1 MREFSFIHFFSA
13 ICFFFFGLRLAEE
26 GLRKALGDGLRTQIE
41 KLTRNSFAALVVG
54 IFLTAIF
61 QSSTATVVMLVG
73 MGSIGVLS
81 VRQATPIVLGADIGT
96 TLLVLLLAAS
106 VRLDI
111 RTIALGALIFGFLS
125 YFIFQR
131 NRPKFFAQAFLGAG
145 FLFYGLG
152 LLTAAGEP
160 LKESPLV
167 RQVLSAIVSNPWVT
181 FFFGAILTAILQKSA
196 AVLGILMSFA
206 VAGLLNVQ
214 EAVPFVLGVNLG
226 STTGPFA
233 ASLRAQADGKRIAY
247 IHVALKVIGVL
258 LVMPFAALVGDA
270 IEGVFSGVSYQVA
283 AIHIG
288 FNVLLA
294 VLFLPL
300 CPLISKAAVR
310 WIHAPEEEKEFSA
323 KYLDVASL
331 DSPGLAFANV
341 FREVLRMAEIAQ
353 EMCTQVLI
361 PFEEAGRETIE
372 RLEELDDQVDHLDRE
387 IKFYLA
393 KVNQAQLVENQGRRQ
408 LELLTL
414 THDLEQIGDVINK
427 DIMELAEKKRRK
439 IVSFSAEGWKEI
451 QEFHDLVVENFR
463 LAITALASG
472 DHDLGKKVL
481 RHKKH
486 LAEIEQEFAQ
496 RHLLRLSQGLKEAF
510 ETSSIHLDLLSNL
523 RRINSIICHLAY
535 PVIERRTAA
544 EE

>member
-1 MREFSFIHFFSA
+1 MNEFSFIQFFGA
-13 ICFFFFGLRLAEE
+13 ICFFFFGLRTAEE
-26 GLRKALGDGLRTQIE
+26 GLRKAMGDNLRIHIE
-41 KLTRNSFAALVVG
+41 RLTRTWLAGLLVGVV
-54 IFLTAIF
+54 LTAIF
-61 QSSTATVVMLVG
+61 QSSTATMVMLIG

-81 VRQATPIVLGADIGT
+81 VRQAVPVVLGADIGT

-106 VRLDI
+106 VRFDI
-111 RTIALGALIFGFLS
+111 RTVALGVLIFAFLGN
-125 YFIFQR
+125 FLFQR

-160 LKESPLV
+160 LKENPLV
-167 RQVLSAIVSNPWVT
+167 REVLKAVSSNSWVI
-181 FFFGAILTAILQKSA
+181 FFFGAILTTLLQKSA

-206 VAGLLNVQ
+206 ASGLISAS

-226 STTGPFA
+226 SVSGPFA
-233 ASLRAQADGKRIAY
+233 ASWRAQADGKRIAY
-247 IHVALKVIGVL
+247 IHVALKAVGCFL
-258 LVMPFAALVGDA
+258 AMPFAARIGGLL
-270 IEGVFSGVSYQVA
+270 EGWIAGPSYQVA

-288 FNVLLA
+288 FNVALA
-294 VLFLPL
+294 ALFLPFTS
-300 CPLISKAAVR
+300 LISKAALRFV
-310 WIHAPEEEKEFSA
+310 HAPAEEKEFSA
-323 KYLDVASL
+323 KYLDPASL

-353 EMCTQVLI
+353 EMCAQVLA
-361 PFEEAGRETIE
+361 PFEEAGRDTMQ

-393 KVNQAQLVENQGRRQ
+393 KVNQAQLAELQARRQ

-427 DIMELAEKKRRK
+427 ECMELAEKKRRK
-439 IVSFSAEGWKEI
+439 NVAFSADGWREI
-451 QEFHDLVVENFR
+451 TEFHRMVVENFR

-472 DHDLGKKVL
+472 DLDLGKKVL

-486 LAEIEQEFAQ
+486 LAEIEQEYGQ
-496 RHLLRLSQGLKEAF
+496 RHLLRLHQGLRESF

-523 RRINSIICHLAY
+523 RRINSIVCRMAY
-535 PVIERRTAA
+535 PVIDRRHPS
-544 EE
+544 EG